1 MSSPTTVNSHNLN
14 KKTLLNIISGTEV
27 DNLAGTTVLEKYML
41 MNKLDDPSGE
51 AVLYRANAPAQNISV
66 VVKIYRRAEAV
77 KPEVLQKLTQLNSPY
92 IVRIIDHGLYQ
103 SYPCVVMPYFRNG
116 SLKGKTLHYSTI
128 KDTVIPEVTAGLK
141 YLHDNGI
148 IHKDIKPANLMLSDD
163 GKHIHIIDFGISS
176 ARDENL
182 SILITRT
189 GMSPEYSA
197 PETFNNVWV
206 KESDFYS
213 FGITLYELFR
223 GCTPFQNS
231 DSREELAASASL
243 HKIPFSEEFPKELV
257 TLIRGLTYRDLSNRN
272 DANNPNRR
280 WTDKEIERWLKG
292 ENLPIPGEADTGET
306 APDSDKSPQEE
317 RTEKIIFSSPYDF
330 KDSGGRIVNLRNLQ
344 EFTEAFGTNW
354 KEGKKHIGRG
364 YVSEFFHEQKIRS
377 ALSIV
382 KDCEEAGVTD
392 EAYSK
397 MLTDL
402 GALVDYQ
409 YFFWNSVRI
418 DDKRK
423 LSDGLTDS
431 MFKAI
436 SNLETEY
443 NDVFQAISYWYEI
456 NNKTDELAIIR
467 KMQQMAE
474 ANNSNTRAKVAVF
487 CSFLNPD
494 MQIKIGDTVYQNIAD
509 LKQYAET
516 LKTQQP
522 LQYFVWLEQNI
533 DDIRT
538 YTSCVEEHIT
548 QTLNNLNKDFLQEQ
562 TRKREQQIRD
572 EQARREREEQLQRE
586 EQRRKEEQ
594 AERER
599 EEQFQREVQASRER
613 EEQHRKVERS
623 RVVINV
629 NVIGY
634 LKRCMLDSL
643 GSLINIGIIVIM
655 FLVLLLYI
663 KHLDG

>member
-1 MSSPTTVNSHNLN
+1 MSSETKINSSDSN
-14 KKTLLNIISGTEV
+14 KKTSLNATFDSEI
-27 DNLAGTTVLEKYML
+27 DNLTGETVLGKYL
-41 MNKLDDPSGE
+41 LQNKLDDPSGE
-51 AVLYRANAPAQNISV
+51 AVLYRANAPDQSISV

-77 KPEVLQKLTQLNSPY
+77 KPEVLQKLTELNSPY

-272 DANNPNRR
+272 EANNPNRR

-306 APDSDKSPQEE
+306 ARDSEKSPQEE

-364 YVSEFFHEQKIRS
+364 YVSEFFYEQKIRS

-409 YFFWNSVRI
+409 YFFWH
-418 DDKRK
+418 
-423 LSDGLTDS
+423 
-431 MFKAI
+431 
-436 SNLETEY
+436 
-443 NDVFQAISYWYEI
+443 FQ
-456 NNKTDELAIIR
+456 
-467 KMQQMAE
+467 
-474 ANNSNTRAKVAVF
+474 KVA
-487 CSFLNPD
+487 
-494 MQIKIGDTVYQNIAD
+494 
-509 LKQYAET
+509 
-516 LKTQQP
+516 
-522 LQYFVWLEQNI
+522 
-533 DDIRT
+533 
-538 YTSCVEEHIT
+538 
-548 QTLNNLNKDFLQEQ
+548 
-562 TRKREQQIRD
+562 
-572 EQARREREEQLQRE
+572 
-586 EQRRKEEQ
+586 
-594 AERER
+594 
-599 EEQFQREVQASRER
+599 
-613 EEQHRKVERS
+613 
-623 RVVINV
+623 
-629 NVIGY
+629 
-634 LKRCMLDSL
+634 
-643 GSLINIGIIVIM
+643 
-655 FLVLLLYI
+655 
-663 KHLDG
+663 